1 MFDLWLNEIRPKTL
15 LLAASNCAVGGFL
28 GLYYGEI
35 SCYTMG
41 LLALIVLTGV
51 LLQIVSNLANDYG
64 DACKGADGSGRVGPI
79 RAVMSGGLSLTQLRK
94 GIVVT
99 IVLALIVGTAA
110 VLLSFF
116 NNINALAWFLFLGAV
131 SIVAALLYT
140 VGMAYGYKGLGDLSV
155 FIFFGILAVVGPQ
168 IMLSNASN
176 LGIAVY
182 PDTVLLCISVGAS
195 SVMVLHVANMR
206 DIDEDSVT
214 GKKTVA
220 VRLGRKFAGVYHAF
234 LFIITLLFSLVACC
248 LSHRAWECVILL
260 VGIIPLLLSTI
271 RAINHIKHP
280 DLVAKELKHTL
291 IGCFCHNMAWVC
303 VICINLIMYL

>member
-1 MFDLWLNEIRPKTL
+1 MFDLWVNEIRPKTL
-15 LLAASNCAVGGFL
+15 LLAASNCAVGSFL

-35 SCYTMG
+35 SAYTIVLM
-41 LLALIVLTGV
+41 LLIILTGV

-64 DACKGADGSGRVGPI
+64 DACKGADGAARIGPI

-94 GIVVT
+94 GIGVT
-99 IVLALIVGTAA
+99 ILLAVVVGTIA
-110 VLLSFF
+110 VGMSFF

-168 IMLSNASN
+168 IMLSNASD
-176 LGIAVY
+176 LGVAVY

-206 DIDEDSVT
+206 DIDEDVLN
-214 GKKTVA
+214 GLV
-220 VRLGRKFAGVYHAF
+220 
-234 LFIITLLFSLVACC
+234 FSLAACC
-248 LSHRAWECVILL
+248 LSHRVWECVILL
-260 VGIIPLLLSTI
+260 VGLIPLLLSAF
-271 RAINHIKHP
+271 RAINHIKDP
-280 DLVAKELKHTL
+280 LLVAKELKHTL
-291 IGCFCHNMAWVC
+291 IGCFCHNVAWII
-303 VICINLIMYL
+303 VICVDFVLYI